1 MSYIINNSRGNI
13 VAVIP
18 DGTVNQGATS
28 LSLIGQGVTSYGTDQ
43 NENLVF
49 LLENFAAPAAPTQP
63 ILGQLWYKSDE
74 DTLYSYN
81 TANTWQALVS
91 EAYVQAQKISPAFT
105 GIPTAPTAPA
115 GTANTQIATTAFV
128 TNSPQFSGIPTAP
141 TASITTAN
149 TQIATTAFVKNVT
162 NALGTMSQQNANAV
176 AITGGTITGLS
187 APLPVTSGGT
197 GANSAEVA
205 RTNLGIGTVA
215 TQNANAVAI
224 TGGSVAGLSFLGINN
239 LVTGPVVSTSGVLNP
254 VSALPVSQGGTGAN
268 DAATAR
274 TNLGLGTGALINSGT
289 IATQNANA
297 VNITGG
303 TVTGITDLAVADGG
317 TGASTAAD
325 ARTNLGAAASGN
337 NSDITSITGLTTPLG
352 VLYGGTGMSGLAPNA
367 IVIGNASS
375 SVKSVSPG
383 AAGNVLI
390 STGTEW
396 VSQVFPDAGGTVTSI
411 ELVAGNGINL
421 AGTNPI
427 TTSGNITITNT
438 GITRIQG
445 PNAIVQASGITI
457 VGNGVS
463 QNGNV
468 FTFSAIGAEGP
479 QGPKGD
485 PGNVGPQGPQGPQGD
500 PGATYVL
507 PTASSSVLGGVRIDN
522 STIKLNGSSQ
532 LFAAPAT
539 TSSAGIVRPDGTS
552 IKLDLSN
559 SLISVPTATT
569 ALKGIVQPDGITI
582 TINPSGIIS
591 AKAGETYAVT
601 SGTSVNCVGFSNI
614 ISQFDYSTNYF
625 DVFPPSGYNMTN
637 LAGFIASL
645 SKIYFAGNVNSD
657 DQMLTTW
664 EVRADRIRVWV
675 QNSEQRATP
684 AGNYLAIWKR

>member
-13 VAVIP
+13 VAVVP

-49 LLENFAAPAAPTQP
+49 LLENFAAPLAPNQP
-63 ILGQLWYKSDE
+63 VLGQLWYKSDE
-74 DTLYSYN
+74 DVLYSYS

-105 GIPTAPTAPA
+105 GVPTAPTAPA

-128 TNSPQFSGIPTAP
+128 TSSPQFLGIPTAP
-141 TASITTAN
+141 TASIATSN
-149 TQIATTAFVKNVT
+149 TQIATTAFVKNVA

-176 AITGGTITGLS
+176 AISGGTISGLS
-187 APLPVTSGGT
+187 APLPVASGGT
-197 GANSAEVA
+197 GANSADVA

-274 TNLGLGTGALINSGT
+274 TNLGLGSGALINAGT
-289 IATQNANA
+289 IATQNANDVA
-297 VNITGG
+297 ITGG
-303 TVTGITDLAVADGG
+303 TITGITDLAVVDGG

-325 ARTNLGAAASGN
+325 ARLNLGAAASGN
-337 NSDITSITGLTTPLG
+337 NSDITSITGLTTPLS

-411 ELVAGNGINL
+411 EFFAGNGINID
-421 AGTNPI
+421 GTNPI
-427 TTSGNITITNT
+427 TSSGNITITNT

-445 PNAIVQASGITI
+445 PNAIVQSSGITI

-468 FTFSAIGAEGP
+468 FTFSAVGAEGP
-479 QGPKGD
+479 QGPQG
-485 PGNVGPQGPQGPQGD
+485 PVGPTGPQGPQGVPGT

-507 PTASSSVLGGVRIDN
+507 PTASTSVLGGVRIDN
-522 STIKLNGSSQ
+522 SSVKLNGSSQ
-532 LFAAPAT
+532 LFVSTAT
-539 TSSAGIVRPDGTS
+539 TSSVGLTKPDNTTVRIDGAGT
-552 IKLDLSN
+552 L
-559 SLISVPTATT
+559 SVPTATT
-569 ALKGIVQPDGITI
+569 SLKGLVQPDGITI

-591 AKAGETYAVT
+591 AADNNTYAIT
-601 SGTSVNCVGFSNI
+601 YGTSVNCVGFSNI
-614 ISQFDYSTNYF
+614 ISQWDYSTNYF
-625 DVFPPSGYNMTN
+625 DVFPPAGYNMTN
-637 LAGFIASL
+637 LSGFIASL

-684 AGNYLAIWKR
+684 AGNYLAIWKK

>member
-49 LLENFAAPAAPTQP
+49 LLENFAAPSAPTQP

-74 DTLYSYN
+74 DTLYAYN

-91 EAYVQAQKISPAFT
+91 EAYVQAQKISPAFS
-105 GIPTAPTAPA
+105 GVPTAPTAPA

-128 TNSPQFSGIPTAP
+128 TNSPQLSGVPTAP
-141 TASITTAN
+141 TASTATAN

-176 AITGGTITGLS
+176 AISGGTIANLS
-187 APLPVTSGGT
+187 APLAVVSGGT

-205 RTNLGIGTVA
+205 RTNLGIGSIGV
-215 TQNANAVAI
+215 QNANAVAI
-224 TGGSVAGLSFLGINN
+224 SGGNVVGLSALGIASP
-239 LVTGPVVSTSGVLNP
+239 VSGPVVSTGGLFGA
-254 VSALPVSQGGTGAN
+254 VSTLPISQGGTGASN
-268 DAATAR
+268 APDAR
-274 TNLGLGTGALINSGT
+274 TNLGLGTGALINTGT
-289 IATQNANA
+289 IATQNADA
-297 VNITGG
+297 VNISGG
-303 TVTGITDLAVADGG
+303 TITGITDLAVADGG
-317 TGASTAAD
+317 TGASTAAG
-325 ARTNLGAAASGN
+325 ARSNLGAAASGN
-337 NSDITSITGLTTPLG
+337 NTDITSITGLTTPLG
-352 VLYGGTGMSGLAPNA
+352 VLYGGTGQSGLVPNA

-411 ELVAGNGINL
+411 ALIAGNGINL
-421 AGTNPI
+421 DGTNPI
-427 TTSGNITITNT
+427 TSSGNITITNT

-445 PNAIVQASGITI
+445 PNAIVQSSGITI

-463 QNGNV
+463 QSGNV

-485 PGNVGPQGPQGPQGD
+485 KGDVGPQGPQGPQGT
-500 PGATYVL
+500 PGATYTL

-522 STIKLNGSSQ
+522 STVKLNGSSQ
-532 LFAAPAT
+532 LFVSPAT
-539 TSSAGIVRPDGTS
+539 TSSIGLVRPD
-552 IKLDLSN
+552 N
-559 SLISVPTATT
+559 STVRIDGSAILSVPTATT
-569 ALKGIVQPDGITI
+569 SAKGVVQPDGITI

-591 AKAGETYAVT
+591 AADNNTYAIT
-601 SGTSVNCVGFSNI
+601 YGTSVNCVGFSNI
-614 ISQFDYSTNYF
+614 ISQWDFSTNYF
-625 DVFPPSGYNMTN
+625 DVFPPAGYNMTN
-637 LAGFIASL
+637 LSGFIASL
-645 SKIYFAGNVNSD
+645 SKIYFAGNVNAD

-684 AGNYLAIWKR
+684 AGNYLAIWKK